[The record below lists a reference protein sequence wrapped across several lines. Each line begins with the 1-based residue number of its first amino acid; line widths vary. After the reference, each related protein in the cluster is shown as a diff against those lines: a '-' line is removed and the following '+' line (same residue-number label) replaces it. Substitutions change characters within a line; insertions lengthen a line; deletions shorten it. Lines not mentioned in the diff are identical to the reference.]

1 MIGKDALREKDL
13 LEKAATMKRFEYSQ
27 LGKELKAQTGIAK
40 KQSQKLDDTYKFDKI
55 IKKDNYSK
63 SNLIYDANHSFYRY
77 YLDRKK

>member
-1 MIGKDALREKDL
+1 MTGKDALPGKDL

-55 IKKDNYSK
+55 IRKENYSK
-63 SNLIYDANHSFYRY
+63 WR
-77 YLDRKK
+77 